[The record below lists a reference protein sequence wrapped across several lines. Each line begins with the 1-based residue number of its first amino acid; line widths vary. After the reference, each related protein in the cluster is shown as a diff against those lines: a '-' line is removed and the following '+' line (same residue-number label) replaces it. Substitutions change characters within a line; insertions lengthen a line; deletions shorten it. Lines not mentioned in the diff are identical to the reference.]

1 MAQTVCGCLSGALC
15 IAMLYAEFERAIASP
30 ALKDVAIH
38 WNAVRQDRRMP
49 RWTDISPSR
58 IAAHLSLVWSFKYD
72 VANDVFTGR
81 LVGER
86 IARHIGKDFRGL
98 SLTEAYPAEALPW
111 VRAMFSRVVR
121 EPALYA
127 HAGPLFHQMG
137 REHRGERILLPLS
150 EDGVVADG
158 VLGATILQ
166 DATTMPLTL
175 MAPDRAGEHWFS
187 LSG

>member
-1 MAQTVCGCLSGALC
+1 M
-15 IAMLYAEFERAIASP
+15 MYADFERAIASA
-30 ALKDVAIH
+30 ALKDVAMH
-38 WNAVRQDRRMP
+38 WNAARRDRRMP
-49 RWTDISPSR
+49 RWTDIIPAR

-72 VANDVFTGR
+72 AARDVFTGR

-98 SLTEAYPAEALPW
+98 SLAEAYPAEALPW
-111 VRAMFSRVVR
+111 VRVMFSRVVR

-137 REHRGERILLPLS
+137 RAHLGERILLPLS
-150 EDGVVADG
+150 EDGVAADG
-158 VLGATILQ
+158 VLGATILHE
-166 DATTMPLTL
+166 ATSMPLTL
-175 MAPDRAGEHWFS
+175 VAPDHASEHWFS

>member
-1 MAQTVCGCLSGALC
+1 MV
-15 IAMLYAEFERAIASP
+15 YADFERAIVSP
-30 ALKDVAIH
+30 ALKEVAAH
-38 WNAVRQDRRMP
+38 WSAARGPRRMP
-49 RWTDISPSR
+49 RWTDIRPSA

-72 VANDVFTGR
+72 AAQGAFTGR

-98 SLTEAYPAEALPW
+98 SLAEAYPAEALPW
-111 VRAMFSRVVR
+111 VRVMFSRVVR

-137 REHRGERILLPLS
+137 QPHAGERILLPLS
-150 EDGVVADG
+150 EDGVTADG
-158 VLGATILQ
+158 VLGATILH
-166 DATTMPLTL
+166 DATAMPLTL
-175 MAPDRAGEHWFS
+175 MAPDRADEHWFS